1 MPVKIAGIKM
11 YTAQE
16 VSQILG
22 VHVVTARRYMYEG
35 RIKAKKIGGNR
46 YLVSEAN
53 LREFLE
59 TPDNIPPTEATK
71 GGNNN
76 DKPGKP

>member
-11 YTAQE
+11 YTAKE
-16 VSQILG
+16 ISEILG
-22 VHVVTARRYMYEG
+22 VHVVTARKYMAEG

-46 YLVSEAN
+46 YLVAEAH

-59 TPDNIPPTEATK
+59 TPDNIPSTETAK
-71 GGNNN
+71 GGRSDN
-76 DKPGKP
+76 GGA